1 MKSFLMGFLVVV
13 GVVVAIAVVSSI
25 WLLWRIDQETVT
37 PLAALNPGGRAGK
50 ALLVYQPG
58 LSDFQESVSKAFAD
72 GLVAAGWQVSITT
85 ASTQAPRP
93 NGDYDLVVVGAPV
106 YMGAPAKP
114 LRRYLESVSDLSD
127 KPVAILL
134 TAANDAST
142 AIATTERLVVA
153 AKGRPVRK
161 FAFTTTKPN
170 DGDKSYTGSNVERA
184 LQLAR
189 EAGKTLPLPNR

>member
-13 GVVVAIAVVSSI
+13 GVVVAIAVASSI

-37 PLAALNPGGRAGK
+37 PLATLNAGGRAGK
-50 ALLVYQPG
+50 AFLVYQPG
-58 LSDFQESVSKAFAD
+58 LSDFQEKVSKAFAD
-72 GLVAAGWQVSITT
+72 GLVAAGWQVAITT
-85 ASTQAPRP
+85 ASAEAPRP
-93 NGDYDLVVVGAPV
+93 DGAYDLVVVGAPV

-114 LRRYLESVSDLSD
+114 LRRYLERLGNLGD

-142 AIATTERLVVA
+142 AIAMTEQLVVA

-170 DGDKSYTGSNVERA
+170 DADKSHAGSNVERA

-189 EAGKTLPLPNR
+189 EAGQTLPLPGR